1 MVKGQQ
7 KEMEIGGDM
16 VKGQQKEMEIGGYI
30 GKKSTKGVG
39 DRWVYW

>member
-16 VKGQQKEMEIGGYI
+16 VKGQQKEMEIGGDI

-39 DRWVYW
+39 DRWIYW